1 MFETVISPAELSK
14 RLSEYDVVLVD
25 CRYVLGRPGGG
36 RAAYL
41 DNHLPGAVYADL
53 EEDLSGPVA
62 AGRTGRHPL
71 PEKRDLVSVIR
82 QLGINNASQVVT
94 YDEGPGYMAAAR
106 LWWML
111 KWSGHDAVAV
121 LDGGLL
127 RWTDLGLP
135 LERGISTPK
144 PSDFQPHF
152 RDEMLVSAAEIED
165 SLGDGTLTLIDSRSA
180 DRFRGE
186 NETIDLVAGH
196 IPGALCLPFN
206 QNLDS
211 TSAFLAPNDLKRRFL
226 DIVGEQ
232 GASRVAFYCGS
243 GVTAAHNVL
252 AFYHAGLGLPRLY
265 PGSWSEWITDPSRPV
280 ATGPSPS
287 P

>member
-1 MFETVISPAELSK
+1 MYETVISPAELAE

-25 CRYVLGRPGGG
+25 CRYVLGRPGRG
-36 RAAYL
+36 RASYL
-41 DNHLPGAVYADL
+41 DKHLPGAVYADL

-62 AGRTGRHPL
+62 AGSTGRHPL
-71 PEKRDLVSVIR
+71 PGKRDLVSLIR
-82 QLGINNASQVVT
+82 RLGITNASQVVA

-135 LERGISTPK
+135 LEREVRTPK
-144 PSDFQPHF
+144 PGDFQPHF
-152 RDEMLVSAAEIED
+152 RDEMVVSAAEIES
-165 SLGDGTLTLIDSRSA
+165 SLGDGALTLIDSRSP

-186 NETIDLVAGH
+186 NETIDPVAGH

-211 TSAFLAPNDLKRRFL
+211 TSAFLAPDDLRRRFS
-226 DIVGEQ
+226 DVVGEQ
-232 GASRVAFYCGS
+232 GASGVAFYCGS

-265 PGSWSEWITDPSRPV
+265 PGSWSEWIT
-280 ATGPSPS
+280 
-287 P
+287 